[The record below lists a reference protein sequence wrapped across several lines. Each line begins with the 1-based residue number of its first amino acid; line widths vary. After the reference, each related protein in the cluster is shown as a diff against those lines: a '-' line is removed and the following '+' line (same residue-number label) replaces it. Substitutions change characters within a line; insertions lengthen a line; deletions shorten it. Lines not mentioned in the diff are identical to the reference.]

1 MQDYIFKQNYAL
13 GNQNGGLWG
22 HGRQSE
28 TAGKA
33 RTGHLRAGGERVAD
47 KTNGI
52 LKTSKAGK
60 NEIHIYFVQ
69 IQSDMSVSYYL
80 NFVASICFLLQN
92 LSWMLFCSLF

>member
-1 MQDYIFKQNYAL
+1 MQDYIFKQNYPL
-13 GNQNGGLWG
+13 GIPIGDLW
-22 HGRQSE
+22 E

-33 RTGHLRAGGERVAD
+33 ATTEHLRAGGERVPD

-60 NEIHIYFVQ
+60 NGIHIYFIQ

-80 NFVASICFLLQN
+80 NYVSSRFVFYYKI
-92 LSWMLFCSLF
+92 